1 MPNVYDVGD
10 LVRISA
16 VFTNKDDEPT
26 NPTVTTFKIT
36 DPLGNTTTYVY
47 GVGADIVRDSTG
59 HFHVDISVDQVK
71 TWYYRWEGTG
81 ALQAAEEARLV
92 GRRSRIA

>member
-16 VFTNKDDEPT
+16 VFTDKDGEFG

-36 DPLGNTTTYVY
+36 DPSGDTTTYVY
-47 GVGADIVRDSTG
+47 SIDEELVRDSTG
-59 HFHVDISVDQVK
+59 HFHVDISIDQAK

-81 ALQAAEEARLV
+81 ALQAAEEGRLV
-92 GRRSRIA
+92 ARRSRIA